1 MIGFNPPADAPRAIP
16 INNSSLIGVSKT
28 RFSPK
33 LFRRSWVASKRP
45 PNLPTSSPKR
55 IVLSSALIISK
66 HQSHKF
72 LVQWIRGWILL
83 LRDSKF
89 DIQGV
94 SYEKL

>member
-16 INNSSLIGVSKT
+16 INNSSLI
-28 RFSPK
+28 
-33 LFRRSWVASKRP
+33 ASKRP

-55 IVLSSALIISK
+55 IVLSSALIISRSALLIASANFIEIISK